1 MAIGQESGVEE
12 EDDSVDGIQPGPAQ
26 AQALSQQGQ
35 VQAQAQGQA
44 QGQAQAQVQAPGP
57 LPPPKPHSR
66 VPTAK
71 RGPGLPVLLAQRPM
85 PPPIP
90 AKPASL
96 AAACG
101 PAREGAGSVDHEDF
115 IRGFEDVPVVQIY
128 SSRDLEDSLNII
140 RGTLSDDKHDWEK
153 RIAALKKLR
162 SLVIAGAPEYDC
174 FFQHLRLLDSAFK
187 LSAKDLRSQVVR
199 EACITL
205 GHLATV
211 LRNKFDHAAEAII
224 PTLFNLVPNCARIIA
239 TSGVAAI
246 RLIIR
251 HTHVPRLIPLITG
264 NCTSKS
270 VAVRRRCYE
279 FLNLLLHEWQSHIL
293 ERHVAVLV
301 ETIKKGIP
309 DADAEAR
316 VEARRA
322 YWGLYS
328 HFPAEAEALH
338 ATLAFSYQKALL
350 SEHGGGASSLNRSDH
365 STSSSQ
371 ESLNR
376 APPAKSSVTPKIKGV
391 VSRAY
396 CRSTPLPPPLPV
408 TLQRSRSDV
417 DVNAA
422 AGAKSRASG
431 GNTKRLTVAA
441 SLAPGST
448 ASLADS
454 TEDDPGGHARSRHT
468 APESFFG
475 LSSGGGGGT
484 VAALSEVKD
493 RSRAKGSQ
501 SQPGSRSG
509 SPGKTLSVAPSP
521 YGCLSLSPSS
531 GAPLA
536 VSPTQYKASRVPR
549 SQGCSRET
557 SPTRLSLARCGGGGG
572 GGGGGGS
579 GSRIPRPSVSQ
590 GCSRDSSRD
599 TSPARGLPSLAPRHH
614 SKSTSALA
622 AAETY
627 LCAERFG
634 FVPPARLLGLDV
646 EAAVA
651 SSLYLL
657 RSQNSKG
664 MSSDD
669 EGDGDLSSAGS
680 EPSGCSSRDMPPCQ
694 RARPPESVAALL
706 SHCASADWV
715 ERKDGLRGLRA
726 LLASRR
732 PLSQAEL
739 RRLCDTFTRMFADP
753 HGKVFCVF
761 LDTLVDFV
769 SQCHSELHHWLYVLL
784 TQLLSR
790 ACASLLGSVQAK
802 VQRGLD
808 ITRDCFP
815 FDQQFNIIMKCIVD
829 QSQTA
834 KMKLATMRYLEGLA
848 RRMDP
853 EHFANSSE
861 TRHAV
866 SRVITWSTEAKS
878 SSETRKVAQAVLIAL
893 LELNTAEFTML
904 LGALPRTFQEGAT
917 RLLHSHLHAL
927 GASGAGGVLTVVS
940 LNPALALASPTSSP
954 TVSSHGTFSPSLMPD
969 LEAESAPR
977 EDDESAL
984 RSVAEA
990 ARQLS
995 YHVLEPASRLS
1006 RKESDAVSRD
1016 NGLAAS
1022 LTDVRGPGSA
1032 DRADSPSLVAAQPR
1046 AAPVVAAA
1054 AAATARGTATSGTAA
1069 ALPTQDDAT
1078 ASAVNTTA
1086 SAASSAT
1093 SIATATGTVNGAS
1106 PRDHARTTCAT
1117 EPGDVADGSAALPDI
1132 LRELSSGAEGGERQG
1147 ERMRAALQDLWRLAH
1162 DGWLTDS
1169 GSTPLLLT
1177 LTDAVADPDH
1187 TVRML
1192 ALHVLRE
1199 MALNRPESFASHV
1212 EVAVI
1217 RTLEAHRDPHKEV
1230 VHAAEEAAA
1239 ALASALPPEPCLRL
1253 LWPFVQTATYP
1264 SNLAAIKMQT
1274 KVVERLPQDVL
1285 LSLLPDVVP
1294 GLVQGYDNAETSVRK
1309 ASVFCLVAIY
1319 TVIGDEL
1326 TPHLA
1331 LLSSS
1336 KMKLLN
1342 LYIKRAQAGS
1352 SGESTADMP
1361 GQS

>member
-1 MAIGQESGVEE
+1 MPLDDEIQCWGRTLEIVIEAAVMWKESGVEE

-35 VQAQAQGQA
+35 AQAQAQGQA

-71 RGPGLPVLLAQRPM
+71 RGPGLPVLLAQRPT

-322 YWGLYS
+322 YWGLYG

-441 SLAPGST
+441 SLALGST
-448 ASLADS
+448 TSLADS
-454 TEDDPGGHARSRHT
+454 TEDDPGA
-468 APESFFG
+468 
-475 LSSGGGGGT
+475 
-484 VAALSEVKD
+484 
-493 RSRAKGSQ
+493 
-501 SQPGSRSG
+501 GSRSG

-599 TSPARGLPSLAPRHH
+599 TSPARGLPSL
-614 SKSTSALA
+614 
-622 AAETY
+622 
-627 LCAERFG
+627 ERFG

-893 LELNTAEFTML
+893 FELNTAEFTML

-977 EDDESAL
+977 EDDEAAL

-995 YHVLEPASRLS
+995 YHVLEPASRLM
-1006 RKESDAVSRD
+1006 RKDSDAASRD

-1032 DRADSPSLVAAQPR
+1032 DRADSPSPVAAQPR
-1046 AAPVVAAA
+1046 AAPVVAA

-1069 ALPTQDDAT
+1069 APPTQDDAT
-1078 ASAVNTTA
+1078 ASAVNATA

-1239 ALASALPPEPCLRL
+1239 AMASALPPEPCLRL

-1264 SNLAAIKMQT
+1264 GNLAAIKMQT

>member
-1 MAIGQESGVEE
+1 
-12 EDDSVDGIQPGPAQ
+12 
-26 AQALSQQGQ
+26 
-35 VQAQAQGQA
+35 
-44 QGQAQAQVQAPGP
+44 
-57 LPPPKPHSR
+57 
-66 VPTAK
+66 
-71 RGPGLPVLLAQRPM
+71 
-85 PPPIP
+85 
-90 AKPASL
+90 
-96 AAACG
+96 
-101 PAREGAGSVDHEDF
+101 
-115 IRGFEDVPVVQIY
+115 
-128 SSRDLEDSLNII
+128 
-140 RGTLSDDKHDWEK
+140 
-153 RIAALKKLR
+153 
-162 SLVIAGAPEYDC
+162 
-174 FFQHLRLLDSAFK
+174 
-187 LSAKDLRSQVVR
+187 
-199 EACITL
+199 
-205 GHLATV
+205 
-211 LRNKFDHAAEAII
+211 
-224 PTLFNLVPNCARIIA
+224 
-239 TSGVAAI
+239 
-246 RLIIR
+246 
-251 HTHVPRLIPLITG
+251 
-264 NCTSKS
+264 
-270 VAVRRRCYE
+270 
-279 FLNLLLHEWQSHIL
+279 
-293 ERHVAVLV
+293 
-301 ETIKKGIP
+301 
-309 DADAEAR
+309 
-316 VEARRA
+316 
-322 YWGLYS
+322 
-328 HFPAEAEALH
+328 
-338 ATLAFSYQKALL
+338 
-350 SEHGGGASSLNRSDH
+350 
-365 STSSSQ
+365 
-371 ESLNR
+371 
-376 APPAKSSVTPKIKGV
+376 
-391 VSRAY
+391 
-396 CRSTPLPPPLPV
+396 
-408 TLQRSRSDV
+408 
-417 DVNAA
+417 
-422 AGAKSRASG
+422 
-431 GNTKRLTVAA
+431 
-441 SLAPGST
+441 
-448 ASLADS
+448 
-454 TEDDPGGHARSRHT
+454 
-468 APESFFG
+468 
-475 LSSGGGGGT
+475 
-484 VAALSEVKD
+484 
-493 RSRAKGSQ
+493 
-501 SQPGSRSG
+501 
-509 SPGKTLSVAPSP
+509 
-521 YGCLSLSPSS
+521 
-531 GAPLA
+531 
-536 VSPTQYKASRVPR
+536 
-549 SQGCSRET
+549 
-557 SPTRLSLARCGGGGG
+557 
-572 GGGGGGS
+572 
-579 GSRIPRPSVSQ
+579 
-590 GCSRDSSRD
+590 
-599 TSPARGLPSLAPRHH
+599 
-614 SKSTSALA
+614 
-622 AAETY
+622 
-627 LCAERFG
+627 
-634 FVPPARLLGLDV
+634 
-646 EAAVA
+646 
-651 SSLYLL
+651 
-657 RSQNSKG
+657 
-664 MSSDD
+664 
-669 EGDGDLSSAGS
+669 
-680 EPSGCSSRDMPPCQ
+680 
-694 RARPPESVAALL
+694 
-706 SHCASADWV
+706 
-715 ERKDGLRGLRA
+715 
-726 LLASRR
+726 
-732 PLSQAEL
+732 
-739 RRLCDTFTRMFADP
+739 
-753 HGKVFCVF
+753 
-761 LDTLVDFV
+761 
-769 SQCHSELHHWLYVLL
+769 
-784 TQLLSR
+784 
-790 ACASLLGSVQAK
+790 
-802 VQRGLD
+802 
-808 ITRDCFP
+808 
-815 FDQQFNIIMKCIVD
+815 MKCIVD

-893 LELNTAEFTML
+893 FELNTAEFTML

-977 EDDESAL
+977 EDDEAAL

-995 YHVLEPASRLS
+995 YHVLEPASRLM
-1006 RKESDAVSRD
+1006 RKDSDAASRD

-1032 DRADSPSLVAAQPR
+1032 DRADSPSPVATQPR
-1046 AAPVVAAA
+1046 AAPVVAA

-1069 ALPTQDDAT
+1069 APPTQDDAT
-1078 ASAVNTTA
+1078 ASAVNATA

-1117 EPGDVADGSAALPDI
+1117 EPDGSAALPDI

-1239 ALASALPPEPCLRL
+1239 AMASALPPEPCLRL

-1264 SNLAAIKMQT
+1264 GNLAAIKMQT